1 MAMTANPSPI
11 QVIAGLDANSDCA
24 ECRGPAVSYFIPAF
38 GVFICKDCAKH
49 LSSLQ
54 ISVKNINTDIFT
66 DLEVEAGKQGG
77 NAAFRAFAET
87 WEVRDRFVGDRPDE
101 YRERL
106 QAKVKGQT
114 LFSDTVSDSVSSL
127 FSWLDSKFTPVL
139 QGVNEKLSN
148 SETLGKL
155 GGLIESAYS
164 TYETKVESRFE
175 DENSVL
181 HRLKKQVDDVAQ
193 VFQAEPADYQPV
205 ATESEKAAE
214 RDIEQLTH

>member
-1 MAMTANPSPI
+1 MAMTANPI
-11 QVIAGLDANSDCA
+11 QVIAGLEANSDCV

-38 GVFICKDCAKH
+38 GVFVCKDCAKH

-54 ISVKNINTDIFT
+54 ISVKNINLDIFT
-66 DLEVEAGKQGG
+66 DLEVEAAKQGG

-87 WEVRDRFVGDRPDE
+87 WGVRDRFVGDRPDE

-114 LFSDTVSDSVSSL
+114 LLSDSVSDSVSSL

-164 TYETKVESRFE
+164 TYEAKVEPRFE
-175 DENSVL
+175 DEGSVL
-181 HRLKKQVDDVAQ
+181 YRLRKKVDDVAQ
-193 VFQAEPADYQPV
+193 VFQGEPADYHPV
-205 ATESEKAAE
+205 ATESEKAGE
-214 RDIEQLTH
+214 QDIEQLTH